1 MGIGGRR
8 GSGPPWGIHFVY
20 DQEYNFGPCR
30 VAVVDHADSLVSFA
44 SSPITES
51 RPHDSSPSVFDM
63 VSIGRVNN
71 TTRPCTVI
79 SQCQAA
85 TEAAA
90 LESKVAVSGR
100 VHASFTGGGGW

>member
-1 MGIGGRR
+1 MVVGDR
-8 GSGPPWGIHFVY
+8 GHLGESILFMTRNTTLAH
-20 DQEYNFGPCR
+20 
-30 VAVVDHADSLVSFA
+30 VVWRWSIMRIRLFLSHLP
-44 SSPITES
+44 PITES

-63 VSIGRVNN
+63 VSIARVNN

-85 TEAAA
+85 TKAAA
-90 LESKVAVSGR
+90 LERKVAVSGK